1 MPAVDEWSD
10 RENPD
15 GHHGERGF
23 ARFSPLAG
31 LVPAVKR
38 GTVMMTRVRLAL
50 GIIVLTMS
58 GCATPQL
65 VQWEPPVPW
74 KTNQALSPPPAT
86 LPQPIPSTPVSQFAT
101 DMVRSAGATEAA
113 PPLPSGP
120 PPSVIGPATEAPNPD
135 ARAVD
140 IKLDEAKASKDPTFK
155 LRGRVEADAITVNQ
169 SEKDKALFG
178 DFQNAVGF
186 RRLRLGSEGTAG
198 EMTRW
203 VAEVDFAGGDVSI
216 KDAFV
221 AVNNLPFLREV
232 RVGHIAEPFS
242 LEGQIRSIWF
252 PFTERSPAFTLD
264 PARNWGVGVFSYTED
279 QRLFVQAGAFR
290 SGTDNTGTDVGDG
303 NDWAYTARVVGLP
316 WYEECGDSLRL
327 WHVGGAA
334 SQRYAKDNTVSFN
347 QGPQSSLLQSGTD
360 NPRTPFVPTVS
371 IPANQYQLYNLQ
383 SAVVL
388 GPLSFQ
394 AEWNVARVEQTGG
407 GPVVL
412 QGGYVLAG
420 YFLTGEH
427 RTYNREVGTFWE
439 PTVRR
444 PFVCTD
450 GAAAVAQGAG
460 AWELTARLAYL
471 DVDSP
476 NLAPGPNGLP
486 IGTRT
491 TTVTVGLNWY
501 LNDNAR
507 IMLDWVHAVPVNAVF
522 GSSTAD
528 VVTVRTA
535 VFW

>member
-1 MPAVDEWSD
+1 MVAKVYITLGVAALAV
-10 RENPD
+10 
-15 GHHGERGF
+15 
-23 ARFSPLAG
+23 A
-31 LVPAVKR
+31 
-38 GTVMMTRVRLAL
+38 
-50 GIIVLTMS
+50 
-58 GCATPQL
+58 GCATPQ
-65 VQWEPPVPW
+65 VVPWDPPVPW
-74 KTNQALSPPPAT
+74 MTDQALTPPPAT
-86 LPQPIPSTPVSQFAT
+86 LPPPTPSATETQFASEE
-101 DMVRSAGATEAA
+101 VRPASRSEPVPPAPGALVPVPVAA
-113 PPLPSGP
+113 PSGLASSDP
-120 PPSVIGPATEAPNPD
+120 P
-135 ARAVD
+135 AVGV
-140 IKLDEAKASKDPTFK
+140 KLDEAKAPKDPAFK

-198 EMTRW
+198 EQTRW
-203 VAEVDFAGGDVSI
+203 VAEVDFAGGNVAI

-221 AVNNLPFLREV
+221 AINHLPFLREV

-242 LEGQIRSIWF
+242 LEGQTRSVWF

-264 PARNWGVGVFSYTED
+264 PARNWGAGIFSYTED
-279 QRLFVQAGAFR
+279 RRLFIQAGAFR
-290 SGTDNTGTDVGDG
+290 SGTDNTGTDIGDG

-316 WYEECGDSLRL
+316 WYEEGDDTLHL
-327 WHVGGAA
+327 LHVGGAA
-334 SQRYAKDNTVSFN
+334 SQRYAKNNTVSFN

-360 NPRTPFVPTVS
+360 SPRTPFVPSVS

-383 SAVVL
+383 SALVL
-388 GPLSFQ
+388 GALSFQ

-412 QGGYVLAG
+412 QGGYILAS

-444 PFVCTD
+444 PFACTD
-450 GAAAVAQGAG
+450 GPTAVAQGPG

-471 DVDSP
+471 DFDSP
-476 NLAPGPNGLP
+476 NLAPGPDGLP
-486 IGTRT
+486 VGTRT
-491 TTVTVGLNWY
+491 TTVTLGVNWY
-501 LNDNAR
+501 LNDNVR
-507 IMLDWVHAVPVNAVF
+507 VMLDWVHAIPVNAVF

-528 VVTVRTA
+528 TVTIRSA

>member
-1 MPAVDEWSD
+1 MISRLHVPLGLAALAVC
-10 RENPD
+10 
-15 GHHGERGF
+15 
-23 ARFSPLAG
+23 
-31 LVPAVKR
+31 
-38 GTVMMTRVRLAL
+38 
-50 GIIVLTMS
+50 
-58 GCATPQL
+58 GCADPQL
-65 VQWEPPVPW
+65 LPWDPPAPW
-74 KTNQALSPPPAT
+74 KTDQALSPPPGT
-86 LPQPIPSTPVSQFAT
+86 LPPPTLPATVTQFASEAVRPAAAT
-101 DMVRSAGATEAA
+101 D
-113 PPLPSGP
+113 PLPAVPSSTAPSPGVQPEASIPEP
-120 PPSVIGPATEAPNPD
+120 PVIGDN
-135 ARAVD
+135 
-140 IKLDEAKASKDPTFK
+140 LNEAKTQKDPNFR
-155 LRGRVEADAITVNQ
+155 LRGRVEADSVNVNQ
-169 SEKDKALFG
+169 SEKNKALFG

-198 EMTRW
+198 EQTRW
-203 VAEVDFAGGDVSI
+203 VAEVDFAGGNVSI

-221 AVNNLPFLREV
+221 AVNRLPWLREV

-242 LEGQIRSIWF
+242 LEGQTRSIWF
-252 PFTERSPAFTLD
+252 PFIERSPAFTLD
-264 PARNWGVGVFSYTED
+264 PARNWGVAVFSYTDD

-290 SGTDNTGTDVGDG
+290 SGTDNTGTDIGDG

-316 WYEECGDSLRL
+316 WYEESDDSLRL
-327 WHVGGAA
+327 CHVGGAA
-334 SQRYAKDNTVSFN
+334 SQRCAKDNTVAFN

-360 NPRTPFVPTVS
+360 NPLTPFVPSVS

-383 SAVVL
+383 AALVL

-412 QGGYVLAG
+412 QGGYVLAS

-450 GAAAVAQGAG
+450 GPGGVASGPG

-471 DVDSP
+471 DFDSP
-476 NLAPGPNGLP
+476 NLAPGPDGLP
-486 IGTRT
+486 VGTRT
-491 TTVTVGLNWY
+491 TTVTIGLNWY
-501 LNDNAR
+501 LNDNVR
-507 IMLDWVHAVPVNAVF
+507 VMLDWVHAVPVNAVL

-528 VVTVRTA
+528 IVTARTA